1 MMGEMAEGQEGIGQ
15 RHGDVEDYQL
25 WMARESE

>member
-1 MMGEMAEGQEGIGQ
+1 MLGEMAEVLEGIVQ
-15 RHGDVEDYQL
+15 LHEDVEDYQL

>member
-1 MMGEMAEGQEGIGQ
+1 MMGEMAEVQEGIVQ

-25 WMARESE
+25 WMARE